1 MFVYQST
8 FSTLD
13 IKRNQK
19 EHIILKPSLNLTSII
34 KYFEDKTGLVFNNSV
49 LAVEQNNLHH
59 LLFR

>member
-19 EHIILKPSLNLTSII
+19 EHIILKPSLNLRCII
-34 KYFEDKTGLVFNNSV
+34 KYFEGKIGLVFNNSV
-49 LAVEQNNLHH
+49 LAIEQNNLHN

>member
-19 EHIILKPSLNLTSII
+19 EHIILKPSLNLTSVI
-34 KYFEDKTGLVFNNSV
+34 KYFEDKIGLVFNNSV

>member
-8 FSTLD
+8 FRTLD

-19 EHIILKPSLNLTSII
+19 EHIIPKPSLNLTSIV
-34 KYFEDKTGLVFNNSV
+34 KYFEDKIGLVFNNSV

>member
-34 KYFEDKTGLVFNNSV
+34 KYFEDKIGLVFNNSV

-59 LLFR
+59 LLLR

>member
-34 KYFEDKTGLVFNNSV
+34 KYFEDKIGLVFNNSV

>member
-34 KYFEDKTGLVFNNSV
+34 KYFEDKMGLVFNNSV

>member
-19 EHIILKPSLNLTSII
+19 EHIILKPSLNLTYII
-34 KYFEDKTGLVFNNSV
+34 KYFEDKIGLVFNNSV